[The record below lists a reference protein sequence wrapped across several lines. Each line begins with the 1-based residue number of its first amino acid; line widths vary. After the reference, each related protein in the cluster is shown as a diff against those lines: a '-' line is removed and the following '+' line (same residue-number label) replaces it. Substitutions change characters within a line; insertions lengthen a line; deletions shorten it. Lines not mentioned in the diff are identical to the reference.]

1 MNANSHNANCCV
13 AHESQNPSKQESE
26 TPHGTE
32 RTKARKVYVPLV
44 DIVETDQALV
54 LVADMPGV
62 DENGI
67 DVTVEKNVLTVKGIV
82 SGEVPEGYKLSYEEY
97 GVGDF
102 ERSFTL
108 PNEIDRD
115 GITATIKDGI
125 LKLSL
130 PVTRQAAS
138 RKVAV
143 VAG

>member
-1 MNANSHNANCCV
+1 MNTNAQDYKSSIQT
-13 AHESQNPSKQESE
+13 ESQAPSKQESAI
-26 TPHGTE
+26 PQGTE
-32 RTKARKVYVPLV
+32 RTKVRKVYVPLV
-44 DIVETDQALV
+44 DIVETDQALM

-67 DVTVEKNVLTVKGIV
+67 DVTVEKNVLTVKGV
-82 SGEVPEGYKLSYEEY
+82 VRGDEADGYKLSYEEY
-97 GVGDF
+97 GVGDY

-115 GITATIKDGI
+115 GITATIKDGV

-130 PVTRQAAS
+130 PMTKQAAS